1 MKTEKFMRTLIILM
15 GLTVATALSVMAD
28 SSSNPGGGNQL
39 GNQLTGSQVSWYQR
53 PATVVG
59 PVEGVEAKGGSLL
72 ALKAGSVLY
81 MEGNSTLHKYQ
92 MHANVLKGS
101 ALVKGDLAKA
111 LQAGMV
117 DSMVFTVPV
126 NDFKSRESGLDDNA
140 YKALK
145 AKDNPEIK
153 FSLEKETMAAGA
165 KEGTYVLTAGG
176 NLSIAGTAVPVTLS
190 ADTTLKDGQV
200 ELKGVQKLKMSDYQ
214 VKPPSISLLVTSITC
229 SDEIEIHY
237 DVIFAPVG
245 EANSEAKK

>member
-1 MKTEKFMRTLIILM
+1 MNTEKFMRTLITLM
-15 GLTVATALSVMAD
+15 GLTVASTLAVFAD
-28 SSSNPGGGNQL
+28 TSASGGGNQL
-39 GNQLTGSQVSWYQR
+39 GNQLTGNQVSWYQR
-53 PATVVG
+53 PATTVG
-59 PVEGVEAKGGSLL
+59 PVEGVEAKSGTVL
-72 ALKAGSVLY
+72 ALKAGSSLY
-81 MEGNSTLHKYQ
+81 LEGNSTLHKYQ
-92 MHANVLKGS
+92 MHANVLNGS
-101 ALVKGDLAKA
+101 AVVKGDLAKA
-111 LQAGMV
+111 LQAGTV
-117 DSMVFTVPV
+117 GSMAFTVPV

-153 FSLEKETMAAGA
+153 FTLDKETLAAGA
-165 KEGTYVLTAGG
+165 KEGTYVMKAEGKLT
-176 NLSIAGTAVPVTLS
+176 IAGMAVPVTLS

-229 SDEIEIHY
+229 TDEIEIHY